1 MKDDAEEYLTVAEL
15 SKRIKFS
22 RQTIY
27 NMISARKFIKGV
39 HYVKPSRKKVLFT
52 WSKTRTWLEDR
63 DTGVDQHDEARGLGN
78 AMESR
83 IRI

>member
-1 MKDDAEEYLTVAEL
+1 MKDDPEEYLTVAEL

-27 NMISARKFIKGV
+27 NMISARKFVKGV

-52 WSKTRTWLEDR
+52 WSNTRTWLENR
-63 DTGVDQHDEARGLGN
+63 DARADQHDEAQGLGS
-78 AMESR
+78 AMGSR